1 MLRLGQDT
9 GGVRRIFRTSLLV
22 FVALCIIGA
31 VASGHPCKHTRDF
44 GKSSTSG
51 HVKWSAVVGQ
61 PPFYVNCSSRDIIR
75 IPTNIDRN
83 ATRLDLSRNRISRVR
98 TDDFVNVPNLRVLD
112 LSYNSIRTLESRCFR
127 RLGNLERL
135 DLNDNNMASLS
146 PDVFVGLQS
155 LRVLT
160 MNGLPLTSYQ
170 TEFVQHTR
178 ELRVLSLSAVG
189 DATIPAEYARLP
201 RLKVLDFYK
210 DTIKLTKITAAMFD
224 NIRDSDITTLSFR
237 NMNRLQEVE
246 AGAFSDMSST
256 QSLILAFN
264 KRLSFRKTVAALA
277 ASTDTTVD
285 TVVLDGASNDIMTVF
300 DESDFCSSFWRR
312 VRRLSVRGTSLLG
325 FVFGNTRCLSQL
337 RELVVDY
344 NSPVYVQPVSPD
356 LPTIFPNL
364 KTLSLSHRTLDSR
377 AYYHAYGPSRESVL
391 DADDY
396 FPTRPPVLPTQ
407 ILDDTNTCNNS
418 KYLHIPMSLEFLHM
432 SDVRSTPR
440 LSLNES
446 YCFGNVRYLNVSHN
460 KFAKVLCDGCRII
473 GNNRLEIID
482 LSNGA
487 LEAITSEFFNFPR
500 LRFLNLSNNAL
511 GASGSDFRETF
522 SHLIRLEDINLSGNR
537 LRDISPQAFE
547 RCKSLR
553 RLNLAN
559 NELAH
564 IELNIRHLTSL
575 EYIDLSDNYLMRLS
589 DTFMATL
596 DQQFQVRP
604 FEISIQS
611 YMFMCNCESASFVR
625 WTLVTH
631 VRLTDKDRLTCL
643 YRGDRTMKL
652 GEIALDKIGKK
663 CSFPWKPVIIP
674 IVVGLLISVTVF
686 ALFRYHRWYVL
697 HQLVPRHL
705 PGTMA
710 STYVQEK
717 QHKAVLI
724 YLRSGKSRGKQS
736 GFARILSR
744 DDNNILPLAEEKLGL
759 NIHDVGYEV

>member
-1 MLRLGQDT
+1 M
-9 GGVRRIFRTSLLV
+9 
-22 FVALCIIGA
+22 ALCITGA
-31 VASGHPCKHTRDF
+31 VASGHPCKLTRDF

-51 HVKWSAVVGQ
+51 HDKWRAVIGE
-61 PPFYVNCSSRDIIR
+61 PPLYVNCSSRDIIR
-75 IPTNIDRN
+75 IPTNIERN

-112 LSYNSIRTLESRCFR
+112 LSDNSIRTLESRCFH

-135 DLNDNNMASLS
+135 DLNDNNMTSLS

-160 MNGLPLTSYQ
+160 MNGLPLTSYP
-170 TEFVQHTR
+170 TEFVPHTR

-201 RLKVLDFYK
+201 RLEALDFYK

-224 NIRDSDITTLSFR
+224 SIRDSDITTLSFR

-364 KTLSLSHRTLDSR
+364 KTLSLSHWTPVSR
-377 AYYHAYGPSRESVL
+377 AYYHAYCSSRESIL
-391 DADDY
+391 YADDY

-432 SDVRSTPR
+432 SDVRSTLR
-440 LSLNES
+440 LNPNES

-473 GNNRLEIID
+473 GKNRLEIID

-487 LEAITSEFFNFPR
+487 LETITSEFFNFPR

-511 GASGSDFRETF
+511 GVSGSDFRETF

-553 RLNLAN
+553 RLNIAN

-625 WTLVTH
+625 WTRVTH
-631 VRLTDKDRLTCL
+631 VRLTDRDRLTCL
-643 YRGDRTMKL
+643 YSGDHRMKW
-652 GEIALDKIGKK
+652 GKIALDKIGKK
-663 CSFPWKPVIIP
+663 CSFPWKSVIIP

-686 ALFRYHRWYVL
+686 ALLRYQRWYVL

-705 PGTMA
+705 PGSRA

-724 YLRSGKSRGKQS
+724 YLRSMKSHGKQR

-744 DDNNILPLAEEKLGL
+744 DDKNILPLAEEKLDL
-759 NIHDVGYEV
+759 NTHDGGYDV